1 MKIGVPTEIKPQEN
15 RIGLTPESAKVLI
28 SNGHEVLVENDGG
41 FEAGFENEQYKS
53 AGAKIVD
60 RAEDKLWKKASGYRV
75 DEKSFF
81 ISYLFLIGF
90 VIVTIGST
98 ASLYAFNIPE
108 IAKDGLRVTTLISL
122 LGIVGVVLHLGFKKI
137 LGED

>member
-1 MKIGVPTEIKPQEN
+1 VIKYLRIADKALRTFFDDLGIPTLAQMD
-15 RIGLTPESAKVLI
+15 KV
-28 SNGHEVLVENDGG
+28 
-41 FEAGFENEQYKS
+41 
-53 AGAKIVD
+53 VD